1 MESLNST
8 VKINKSIS
16 NNKSKHHKTT
26 TTETEKKSI
35 LLIHYDNFLRV

>member
-26 TTETEKKSI
+26 KKTSI
-35 LLIHYDNFLRV
+35 LLIHYDNFLRVEIVI